1 MNVVT
6 NTTMTLYFKVDVL
19 FYFSVFGDTCHL
31 KSIFLRVSLCRIQS
45 VTCSFCVFQ
54 IYVVIRSTTVT
65 RTTNAP
71 TAIHTQG
78 KCPVS
83 PKKKSFRINHPAN
96 EQHSKEF
103 VLFMI
108 SLLRCFYRVFF
119 FFLLQYY
126 KFIRPSSLLYSYV
139 SVFAL

>member
-1 MNVVT
+1 MFCFIFRFLE
-6 NTTMTLYFKVDVL
+6 TLKNSPVYIE
-19 FYFSVFGDTCHL
+19 
-31 KSIFLRVSLCRIQS
+31 SIFLRVSLCRVQS
-45 VTCSFCVFQ
+45 VTFSFCVFQ
-54 IYVVIRSTTVT
+54 IYVVIRTTTVT
-65 RTTNAP
+65 RTTSTP
-71 TAIHTQG
+71 TAIQTQG

-119 FFLLQYY
+119 FSYCSTTN
-126 KFIRPSSLLYSYV
+126 SSGLLLYYIV
-139 SVFAL
+139 MFLCLPCKKRLFLK